1 MLDLTFVF
9 EKTKHWFNR
18 RVIYHTLI
26 WLGFLAF
33 LIFNSDPN
41 FKFFERLSNEVINI
55 GLYAILVYFN
65 LYYLIPNYLKSKSIG
80 IYFFLL
86 IIFSFFLTPIKLVI
100 FYLKLSNQPIYQEA
114 LINNFGLYFIINLI
128 IGGSSTIAKIVKDY
142 TKNQKEKQLLEHR
155 NMHNELQFL
164 KSQINPHFLFN
175 TLNNIYSLTLKKSDL
190 APEMVLK
197 LSDMMRYML
206 YECNARRVSLKKEI
220 TYLQN
225 YIELESI
232 RFKNR
237 GTIILNLDIV
247 ADEDLQIAP
256 LLFIPFLEN
265 AIKHGVNQKIEN
277 AKVTMRL
284 KVQNGIVHFCIKNN
298 KNTKSANGPGGIGLV
313 NVKRRLNLIYSK
325 THELEI
331 QDLIEC
337 YIVSLKIN
345 LKNDKSI
352 DR

>member
-9 EKTKHWFNR
+9 EKTRQWFNR
-18 RVIYHTLI
+18 RVIYHSLI
-26 WLGFLAF
+26 WLAFLAF
-33 LIFNSDPN
+33 LIFNSDTH
-41 FKFFERLSNEVINI
+41 FSFIEKLSNEIINI
-55 GLYAILVYFN
+55 GLYAMIVYFN

-80 IYFFLL
+80 LYLLLLL
-86 IIFSFFLTPIKLVI
+86 IFSLFLTPIKLLI
-100 FYLKLSNQPIYQEA
+100 FYLKLSNQSIYQTA

-128 IGGSSTIAKIVKDY
+128 VGGSSTIAKIVKDY
-142 TKNQKEKQLLEHR
+142 TKNQREKQLLEHR

-206 YECNARRVSLKKEI
+206 YECNARRVPLKKEI
-220 TYLQN
+220 IYLQN

-237 GTIILNLDIV
+237 GTINLTLEVI
-247 ADEDLQIAP
+247 EEKNLQIAP

-265 AIKHGVNQKIEN
+265 AIKHGVNQQIEN
-277 AKVTMRL
+277 AKVSMKL
-284 KVQNGIVHFCIKNN
+284 KVQNGIVEFFIKNN
-298 KNTKSANGPGGIGLV
+298 KNTKIANGPGGIGLV
-313 NVKRRLNLIYSK
+313 NVKRRLNLIYPK
-325 THELEI
+325 AHEIEI
-331 QDLIEC
+331 QDLKEY

-345 LKNDKSI
+345 LNYDKSI

>member
-9 EKTKHWFNR
+9 EKTRHWFNR
-18 RVIYHTLI
+18 RLIYHSLI

-33 LIFNSDPN
+33 LIFNSDDS
-41 FKFFERLSNEVINI
+41 FSFFERLSNEIINI

-80 IYFFLL
+80 RYLFLL
-86 IIFSFFLTPIKLVI
+86 VIFSFFLTPIKLVI
-100 FYLKLSNQPIYQEA
+100 FYLKLSNQPVYQAA
-114 LINNFGLYFIINLI
+114 LLNNFALYFIINLI

-206 YECNARRVSLKKEI
+206 YECNAKRVPLKKEI

-237 GTIILNLDIV
+237 GTIKFNLDV
-247 ADEDLQIAP
+247 VEDEDLHIAP
-256 LLFIPFLEN
+256 LLFIPFMEN
-265 AIKHGVNQKIEN
+265 AIKHGVNQQIEN
-277 AKVTMRL
+277 AKVSMSL
-284 KVQNGIVHFCIKNN
+284 KVQNGVVEFCIKNN
-298 KNTKSANGPGGIGLV
+298 KNAESAQGPGGIGLV
-313 NVKRRLNLIYSK
+313 NVRRRLNLIYPK
-325 THELEI
+325 AHELEI
-331 QDLIEC
+331 QDLKEY

-345 LKNDKSI
+345 LNHDKSI

>member
-1 MLDLTFVF
+1 MLDLNFVF
-9 EKTKHWFNR
+9 EKSRHWFNR
-18 RVIYHTLI
+18 KVIYHTLV
-26 WLGFLAF
+26 WLGFFAF
-33 LIFNSDPN
+33 LIFNSDSN
-41 FKFFERLSNEVINI
+41 FSFLEKLSNEIINI
-55 GLYAILVYFN
+55 VLYAILVYFN
-65 LYYLIPNYLKSKSIG
+65 LYYLIPNYLKSRTIG
-80 IYFFLL
+80 LYLFLL
-86 IIFSFFLTPIKLVI
+86 VIFSLFLTPIKLVI
-100 FYLKLSNQPIYQEA
+100 FYLKLSNQPIYQAA
-114 LINNFGLYFIINLI
+114 LISNFGLYFIINLI

-175 TLNNIYSLTLKKSDL
+175 TLNNIYSLSLKKSDL

-237 GTIILNLDIV
+237 GTIKLTLEILE
-247 ADEDLQIAP
+247 DEELQIAP
-256 LLFIPFLEN
+256 LLFVPFLEN
-265 AIKHGVNQKIEN
+265 AIKHGVNQQIEN
-277 AKVTMRL
+277 AKVSMSL
-284 KVQNGIVHFCIKNN
+284 KVQNGAVEFCIKNN
-298 KNTKSANGPGGIGLV
+298 KNIKSVNGPGGIGLV
-313 NVKRRLNLIYSK
+313 NVKRRLNLIYPK
-325 THELEI
+325 AHELEI
-331 QDLIEC
+331 QDLKKF

-345 LKNDKSI
+345 LNNDKSI
-352 DR
+352 DN

>member
-9 EKTKHWFNR
+9 EKTRHWFNR
-18 RVIYHTLI
+18 KVIYHTLV

-33 LIFNSDPN
+33 LIFNSDSN
-41 FKFFERLSNEVINI
+41 FSFLEKLSNEIINI
-55 GLYAILVYFN
+55 ALYAILVYFN
-65 LYYLIPNYLKSKSIG
+65 LYYLIPNYLKSRTIG
-80 IYFFLL
+80 LYLFLL
-86 IIFSFFLTPIKLVI
+86 VIFSLFLTPIKLVI
-100 FYLKLSNQPIYQEA
+100 FYLKLSNQPIYQAA
-114 LINNFGLYFIINLI
+114 LISNFGLYFIINLI

-175 TLNNIYSLTLKKSDL
+175 TLNNIYSLSLKKSDL

-206 YECNARRVSLKKEI
+206 YECNSRRVSLKKEI

-237 GTIILNLDIV
+237 GTIQLNLEIV
-247 ADEDLQIAP
+247 EDEELQIAP
-256 LLFIPFLEN
+256 LLFVPFLEN
-265 AIKHGVNQKIEN
+265 AIKHGVNQQIEN
-277 AKVTMRL
+277 AKVSMSL
-284 KVQNGIVHFCIKNN
+284 KVHNGMVEFCIKNN
-298 KNTKSANGPGGIGLV
+298 KNIKSVNGPGGIGLV
-313 NVKRRLNLIYSK
+313 NVKRRLNLIYPK
-325 THELEI
+325 AHELEI
-331 QDLIEC
+331 QDLKEF

-345 LKNDKSI
+345 LNHDKSI
-352 DR
+352 DN

>member
-1 MLDLTFVF
+1 MLDLTLVF
-9 EKTKHWFNR
+9 EKTRQWFNR
-18 RVIYHTLI
+18 RLIYHSLI
-26 WLGFLAF
+26 WLTFLAF
-33 LIFNSDPN
+33 LIFNSDAN
-41 FKFFERLSNEVINI
+41 FSFFEKLSNEIINI

-65 LYYLIPNYLKSKSIG
+65 LYYLIPNYLKSKSTG
-80 IYFFLL
+80 LYLFLL
-86 IIFSFFLTPIKLVI
+86 LIFSFFLTPIKLLI
-100 FYLKLSNQPIYQEA
+100 FYLKLSNQPIYQAA
-114 LINNFGLYFIINLI
+114 LINNFGLYFIINII

-206 YECNARRVSLKKEI
+206 YECNARRVPLKKEI
-220 TYLQN
+220 ICLQN

-232 RFKNR
+232 RFENR
-237 GTIILNLDIV
+237 GTINLTLEV
-247 ADEDLQIAP
+247 LEDKNLQIAP

-265 AIKHGVNQKIEN
+265 AIKHGVNQQIEN
-277 AKVTMRL
+277 ARVSMSL
-284 KVQNGIVHFCIKNN
+284 KVQNGIVEFYIKNN
-298 KNTKSANGPGGIGLV
+298 KNPKTANGPGGIGLV
-313 NVKRRLNLIYSK
+313 NVKRRMNLIYPK
-325 THELEI
+325 AHEIEI
-331 QDLIEC
+331 QDLKEF

-345 LKNDKSI
+345 LNYDKSI

>member
-1 MLDLTFVF
+1 MLDLTNIFD
-9 EKTKHWFNR
+9 KTRLWFNR
-18 RVIYHTLI
+18 RVIYHSLI
-26 WLGFLAF
+26 WLLFFAF
-33 LIFNSDPN
+33 LILNSDTN
-41 FKFFERLSNEVINI
+41 FSFFERLTNEFINLF
-55 GLYAILVYFN
+55 LYAILVYFN
-65 LYYLIPNYLKSKSIG
+65 LYYLIPNYLKSKTIG
-80 IYFFLL
+80 LYFFLL
-86 IIFSFFLTPIKLVI
+86 LIFSFFLTPIKLVI
-100 FYLKLSNQPIYQEA
+100 FYLKLNNQPVYQSM
-114 LINNFGLYFIINLI
+114 LISNFGLYFIINI
-128 IGGSSTIAKIVKDY
+128 IVGGSSTIAKIVKDY

-206 YECNARRVSLKKEI
+206 YECNARRVPLKKEI

-237 GTIILNLDIV
+237 GTIKLNIEV
-247 ADEDLQIAP
+247 TGDEDFHIAP

-265 AIKHGVNQKIEN
+265 AIKHGVNQQIEN
-277 AKVTMRL
+277 ASVSMSL
-284 KVQNGIVHFCIKNN
+284 KVKNGLVEFGIKNN
-298 KNTKSANGPGGIGLV
+298 KNTKSPNGPGGIGLV
-313 NVKRRLNLIYSK
+313 NVKRRLNLIYPK
-325 THELEI
+325 AHELEI
-331 QDLIEC
+331 LDLKEF

-345 LKNDKSI
+345 LNHDKSI
-352 DR
+352 DS